1 MEDDILER
9 MFNKHNNNE
18 NSEYNSNNNI
28 IKCKFDLESI
38 KHNEEVIQHIEKKK
52 LNKFCSF
59 YDNEESFN
67 ENKEHNND
75 KGDYFSKIKNETL
88 LNSELYCGYLD
99 KITNMN
105 VNAVGKEKKSTLCCL
120 YCFTFISNDYNVLVK
135 ELKNK
140 KSIYTC
146 KKTVNTFKDYENKY
160 SVCSL
165 LKEFE
170 FLNESLFPY
179 EDTSQEMF
187 ISLKCVNCALI
198 LGVYDDMSNKQILF
212 NCI

>member
-1 MEDDILER
+1 MEDDSLER
-9 MFNKHNNNE
+9 MFNKHNNNVH
-18 NSEYNSNNNI
+18 SECNYNNI
-28 IKCKFDLESI
+28 IKCRFDLESI
-38 KHNEEVIQHIEKKK
+38 KHNEEVIQSIEQNK

-59 YDNEESFN
+59 YDNEGITN
-67 ENKEHNND
+67 DKERND
-75 KGDYFSKIKNETL
+75 DTKGDYFAKIKNETL
-88 LNSELYCGYLD
+88 TNCELYCGYLD

-105 VNAVGKEKKSTLCCL
+105 VNAVGKEKKNTLCCL
-120 YCFTFISNDYNVLVK
+120 YCFTFVTNDYNVLVNS
-135 ELKNK
+135 ESKNK

-146 KKTVNTFKDYENKY
+146 KKTVNTFKDFENKY

-170 FLNESLFPY
+170 FLNESFFPY

-187 ISLKCVNCALI
+187 ISLKCINCALI